1 MQTYTLEPPG
11 GAPLALC
18 VHEGIG
24 PARASVVMGP
34 AIGVPQ
40 QFYQDFA
47 AWLARQGWRVTTF
60 DYRGHGASLKGRPA
74 AARANLFDWASDYE
88 AVAAHARAQLP
99 GRPLYLMGHSLGAQ
113 LPGLFARPGQVDGL
127 LAVAAGSG
135 YLRHIAPRA
144 RRMAPLLWYGV
155 LPLSTLACGYFPGR
169 RLRTIGD
176 LPAGVAWQWRRWC
189 LHPRYSAGAEG
200 ERAERGYAQ
209 VRYPIT
215 ALSMTD
221 DEMMTLAGTE
231 ALLALYSGAPR
242 HIERLGPQDAGGRH
256 IGHMGFFRPQ
266 FESTLWPRAQ
276 GVLAQWAAAWQGGAE
291 PVATTAA

>member
-1 MQTYTLEPPG
+1 MQTFTLDPPG

-18 VHEGIG
+18 VHQPAG
-24 PARASVVMGP
+24 PARASVVIGP

-47 AWLARQGWRVTTF
+47 AWLARQGWCVTTF
-60 DYRGHGASLKGRPA
+60 DYRGHGASLHGRA
-74 AARANLFDWASDYE
+74 RNARANLFDWARDYE
-88 AVAAHARAQLP
+88 AVAAYARAQQP
-99 GRPLYLMGHSLGAQ
+99 GKPLYLLGHSLGAQ

-144 RRMAPLLWYGV
+144 RRMAPLLWYAL

-189 LHPRYSAGAEG
+189 LNPRYSAGAEG
-200 ERAERGYAQ
+200 ERVARSYAQ
-209 VRYPIT
+209 ARYPIE
-215 ALSMTD
+215 ALSLGD

-231 ALLALYSGAPR
+231 ALLALYAGAPR
-242 HIERLGPQDAGGRH
+242 RIERIAPQDAGGRR

-266 FESTLWPRAQ
+266 FEASLWPRAAA
-276 GVLAQWAAAWQGGAE
+276 VLAGWGAAGQAAAG
-291 PVATTAA
+291 VASTTA